1 MLASIAIVLGM
12 ALSCAGVAMSASLLI
27 DSDVAHDKDLNR
39 PAIYANIAIMSVITI
54 VMIVFALFTKDCY
67 AGPVFNAVG
76 KIPGPSFALF
86 GFALVCMNLMV
97 VIATM
102 VPVRNSVTGD
112 KKIIADVAMMLQ
124 LGALILPIAVAYWMH
139 QCHQR
144 EKGTAVNAEDLEKI
158 LEDHNDKKAEGEAA
172 KEAANEDT
180 KRRQRDSVNLEFS
193 DK

>member
-1 MLASIAIVLGM
+1 MLASIAIFLGI

-54 VMIVFALFTKDCY
+54 VMSVFALFTKDCH

-76 KIPGPSFALF
+76 QIPGPSFALF

-112 KKIIADVAMMLQ
+112 KKIIADVAMLLQ

-139 QCHQR
+139 QCHQNQKASGVSPDEALKNYEADR
-144 EKGTAVNAEDLEKI
+144 NVSSQNKNDNKTALGKLQEETHEYAL
-158 LEDHNDKKAEGEAA
+158 LG
-172 KEAANEDT
+172 
-180 KRRQRDSVNLEFS
+180 
-193 DK
+193 